1 MEAASALWRPL
12 SGDRGQGAPPLRPA
26 GLAPYTA
33 AKSSPGASSA
43 VPSPSLPVT
52 TLVALLAAL
61 GTIVLALRVIRLRF
75 RPGREGPGEGSR
87 ADDRL
92 LRAVRA
98 HDNFVENVPL
108 ALILLALTE
117 LQVGTLGS
125 VWVAGGALV
134 LGRLL
139 HASALARTAGPHLA
153 RTAGMI
159 LTWTCFLILSAV
171 LGWNLLPP

>member
-1 MEAASALWRPL
+1 MS
-12 SGDRGQGAPPLRPA
+12 
-26 GLAPYTA
+26 
-33 AKSSPGASSA
+33 
-43 VPSPSLPVT
+43 SPSLPVT
-52 TLVALLAAL
+52 TLVALFAAL
-61 GTIVLALRVIRLRF
+61 GTIFLALRVIRLRF
-75 RPGREGPGEGSR
+75 RLGEGLGEGQR

-98 HDNFVENVPL
+98 HGNFVENVPL

-117 LQVGTLGS
+117 LQVGTLAS

-171 LGWNLLPP
+171 LGWNLLPL

>member
-1 MEAASALWRPL
+1 
-12 SGDRGQGAPPLRPA
+12 
-26 GLAPYTA
+26 
-33 AKSSPGASSA
+33 
-43 VPSPSLPVT
+43 VT
-52 TLVALLAAL
+52 TLVALFAAL
-61 GTIVLALRVIRLRF
+61 GTIFLALRVIRLRF
-75 RPGREGPGEGSR
+75 RLGEGLGEGQR

-98 HDNFVENVPL
+98 HGNFVENVPL

-117 LQVGTLGS
+117 LQVGTLAS

-171 LGWNLLPP
+171 LGWNLLPL